1 MMRVC
6 AYVRKQHVREA
17 LCWDGDL
24 PIVYVCVR
32 TKHIALM
39 SGEHMKLDMQIPLS
53 RKYNKKFKLMM
64 IPGCSFKLV

>member
-24 PIVYVCVR
+24 PIVYVCAYETYR
-32 TKHIALM
+32 TNVWRAY
-39 SGEHMKLDMQIPLS
+39 EA
-53 RKYNKKFKLMM
+53 
-64 IPGCSFKLV
+64 